1 MITTVGQRLHAKS
14 AALLLSLEGSLSKI
28 MFGWIAVAA
37 LASIVRVSVGALGD
51 YPLSVG
57 SLMPYWLLVAAPVV
71 SMMLALRWFAD
82 GESLPQ
88 PATRLAQVGRW
99 RNVSRAAAMR
109 HPLYGTSGLMVSLLI
124 GMLIN
129 VPVRATEYLLALP
142 AIAGPAPAWLEA
154 MHLAM
159 TIDVVLVTSLYSIA
173 FVAALRRV
181 PLFPR
186 LLVAI
191 WMIDILMQIVI
202 AKLTVSAGGIPHA
215 VAMPLQGMLT
225 GNIQKVLISVCLW
238 LPYLLLSRRVNVT
251 FRNRIPA

>member
-1 MITTVGQRLHAKS
+1 MARFVS
-14 AALLLSLEGSLSKI
+14 ASAQQARDPSLKPTDILAARA
-28 MFGWIAVAA
+28 IAQAA
-37 LASIVRVSVGALGD
+37 IDVELFTI
-51 YPLSVG
+51 
-57 SLMPYWLLVAAPVV
+57 
-71 SMMLALRWFAD
+71 
-82 GESLPQ
+82 
-88 PATRLAQVGRW
+88 
-99 RNVSRAAAMR
+99 
-109 HPLYGTSGLMVSLLI
+109 PLYM
-124 GMLIN
+124 
-129 VPVRATEYLLALP
+129 
-142 AIAGPAPAWLEA
+142 
-154 MHLAM
+154 
-159 TIDVVLVTSLYSIA
+159 TSLYSIA

-251 FRNRIPA
+251 YRSRIAR

>member
-1 MITTVGQRLHAKS
+1 MIVTIGQRLHAKS
-14 AALLLSLEGSLSKI
+14 ATLLLSLESSLPKI
-28 MFGWIAVAA
+28 MFGWLAVAA
-37 LASIVRVSVGALGD
+37 LASAFRVALGTLGD
-51 YPLSVG
+51 HPYSFAT
-57 SLMPYWLLVAAPVV
+57 LMPYWLLVVAPVA
-71 SMMLALRWFAD
+71 SMLLALRWFAD
-82 GESLPQ
+82 GESQPQ

-129 VPVRATEYLLALP
+129 VPVRATEYLLAVP
-142 AIAGPAPAWLEA
+142 AIAGPAPDWLRA
-154 MHLAM
+154 MQFAM
-159 TIDVVLVTSLYSIA
+159 TLDVVLVTSLYAIA

-191 WMIDILMQIVI
+191 WMIDILMQVAI
-202 AKLTVSAGGIPHA
+202 AEFTVDAGGVPHA
-215 VAMPLQGMLT
+215 VAVPLQDMLT
-225 GNIQKVLISVCLW
+225 GNVQKVLISVSIW